1 MEQSFDFTV
10 LIALALVAGI
20 GAQVLAT
27 FLKVPGIVFLLLF
40 GILLGTDGLRVLQP
54 QTLGVGLEVLVSLA
68 VALILFEG
76 GLNLRI
82 QELSQVSRSLRNLV
96 TIGAGITLMG
106 GAMAAHYLSEFPWPL
121 AFLYGSMVVVTGPT
135 VINPILKRVRLES
148 SVSTLLEGE
157 GVLIDP
163 IGAILAV
170 VVLQVVSSGQTDL
183 IGAAEQLGERLLVGA
198 AIGAVAGWL
207 MGMFLLWSRQYL
219 TEELRNSVV
228 LAGALG
234 VFILAQ
240 SLLSESGL
248 MAVVLAGL
256 VMRQRAAIAERS
268 VRQFHGQLVVLAIS
282 VLFILLTSSLS
293 IKAVLALGWGSVA
306 TVAILMLVVRPLSV
320 LLCTWNSDLTWR
332 QKIFVAW
339 VAPRGIV
346 AASVASLFA
355 ILLTERGISGGDA
368 LKSLVF
374 LTIAMTVVIQGLT
387 AAWVAQWLELE
398 QGAGMVIIG
407 DHPLT
412 QRLAKLLRSQGQS
425 VQLVSLLSSSSDPS
439 SMEEATPDPK
449 ATLAVSAASTHG
461 TVDLASGNGR
471 LDPIFSEV
479 KSAGMGNSRDPLNPQ
494 MDSMDSS
501 DDSDEERATAAQP
514 AARDP
519 EVNGTA
525 SHNAQSAQDPKPN
538 NPRASRPSL
547 LEMMEMELR
556 PDEILSESVLLQA
569 DIEHADT
576 LLIMTL
582 NPQVNWAIAEL
593 SIKLFASATIWTS
606 LLPNMPAS
614 EGIRPLHNPF
624 EQIQRWADYLDS
636 DSAQLRS
643 LTLPMMADLGL
654 KQGRLSSK
662 DWPAMDWGFSAYAGL
677 GDLTFERIRDQF
689 TARIE
694 SDACLPLLLL
704 RPQRMRWPNKGD
716 SYRAFLMPEPEL
728 WHRGDQVFYLER
740 SAASPLSLSSLQDPL
755 SPLDDIE
762 STMVKIGGSPK
773 YTDIKLHFD
782 L

>member
-106 GAMAAHYLSEFPWPL
+106 GAVAAHYLSEFPWPL

-234 VFILAQ
+234 VFVLAQ

-282 VLFILLTSSLS
+282 VLFILLTASLS

-320 LLCTWNSDLTWR
+320 LICTWNSDLTWR

-412 QRLAKLLRSQGQS
+412 QRLATLLRSQGQS

-439 SMEEATPDPK
+439 SGEETTPDPK
-449 ATLAVSAASTHG
+449 ADLAAAAASANG
-461 TVDLASGNGR
+461 TQDLASSNGR
-471 LDPIFSEV
+471 LDPIFSEA
-479 KSAGMGNSRDPLNPQ
+479 KIAGMAIN
-494 MDSMDSS
+494 
-501 DDSDEERATAAQP
+501 
-514 AARDP
+514 
-519 EVNGTA
+519 
-525 SHNAQSAQDPKPN
+525 QDPSIPVMESPDDGDEKRSTHGEPDAGDPQINAPGTPVSNGQAPQKPQ
-538 NPRASRPSL
+538 PKDPGTSRPSL

-593 SIKLFASATIWTS
+593 STKLFASATIWTS

-614 EGIRPLHNPF
+614 EGIRPLQNPF

-654 KQGRLSSK
+654 KQRRLSPK
-662 DWPAMDWGFSAYAGL
+662 DWSAMDWGFSAYAGL

-755 SPLDDIE
+755 APLDDIE
-762 STMVKIGGSPK
+762 STTVKLGGSPK

>member
-1 MEQSFDFTV
+1 MEQSFDFT
-10 LIALALVAGI
+10 LMITLALVAGI
-20 GAQVLAT
+20 AAQVIAT
-27 FLKVPGIVFLLLF
+27 FLKIPGIVFLLLF
-40 GILLGTDGLRVLQP
+40 GILLGTDGLRWLQP
-54 QTLGVGLEVLVSLA
+54 QSLGIGLEVLVSLA

-76 GLNLRI
+76 GLNLRF
-82 QELSQVSRSLRNLV
+82 QQLSQVSRSLRNLV
-96 TIGAGITLMG
+96 TVGAGITLMG
-106 GAMAAHYLSEFPWPL
+106 AAVAAHYLSEFPWPL

-148 SVSTLLEGE
+148 SVSTLLESE
-157 GVLIDP
+157 GVIIDP

-170 VVLQVVSSGQTDL
+170 VVLQVVSSGQPDL
-183 IGAAEQLGERLLVGA
+183 VSAAEQLGERLLVGA

-228 LAGALG
+228 LAAALG
-234 VFILAQ
+234 VFVLAQ

-248 MAVVLAGL
+248 AAVVLAGL

-282 VLFILLTSSLS
+282 VLFILLTASLS
-293 IKAVLALGWGSVA
+293 IKAVVALGWGAVA
-306 TVAILMLVVRPLSV
+306 TVGILMFVVRPFSV
-320 LLCTWNSDLTWR
+320 WICTWRSDLNWR
-332 QKIFVAW
+332 QKLFIAW

-374 LTIAMTVVIQGLT
+374 LTIAMTVSIQGLT
-387 AAWVAQWLELE
+387 AVWVARWLGLE

-425 VQLVSLLSSSSDPS
+425 VQMVSLLST
-439 SMEEATPDPK
+439 TP
-449 ATLAVSAASTHG
+449 
-461 TVDLASGNGR
+461 
-471 LDPIFSEV
+471 EV
-479 KSAGMGNSRDPLNPQ
+479 LEDSVVTQAPTTQLNGNSPHSSKGQAAETQEAGPLSTTSASSNNGSLPQ
-494 MDSMDSS
+494 PSETSHEEGSS
-501 DDSDEERATAAQP
+501 PHTGS
-514 AARDP
+514 
-519 EVNGTA
+519 
-525 SHNAQSAQDPKPN
+525 K
-538 NPRASRPSL
+538 SRPSL
-547 LEMMEMELR
+547 SELMEMELR
-556 PDEILSESVLLQA
+556 PEEILTESVLLQA

-576 LLIMTL
+576 LIIMTL

-593 SIKLFASATIWTS
+593 SIKLFGSATVWTA

-614 EGIRPLHNPF
+614 EGIRPLKNSF
-624 EQIQRWADYLDS
+624 EQIQRWAEYLDTS
-636 DSAQLRS
+636 SAHLRS
-643 LTLPMMADLGL
+643 ITLPMMADLGL
-654 KQGRLSSK
+654 GGGKSPLARTRRLAGM
-662 DWPAMDWGFSAYAGL
+662 DWPAMDWGISAYAGL
-677 GDLTFERIRDQF
+677 GDLAFDRIRDQF

-694 SDACLPLLLL
+694 GDQCLPLLLL
-704 RPQRMRWPNKGD
+704 RPQRMQWPNKGD

-728 WHRGDQVFYLER
+728 WHRGDQIFYLER
-740 SAASPLSLSSLQDPL
+740 SSEISSFALPNLQDNLIEPTTVKTGT
-755 SPLDDIE
+755 SPR
-762 STMVKIGGSPK
+762 

>member
-106 GAMAAHYLSEFPWPL
+106 GAVAAHYLSEFPWPL

-234 VFILAQ
+234 VFVLAQ

-282 VLFILLTSSLS
+282 VLFILLTASLS

-320 LLCTWNSDLTWR
+320 LICTWNSDLTWR

-412 QRLAKLLRSQGQS
+412 QRLATLLRSQGQS

-439 SMEEATPDPK
+439 SGEETTPDPK
-449 ATLAVSAASTHG
+449 ADLTVSAASTHG
-461 TVDLASGNGR
+461 TQDLASSNGR
-471 LDPIFSEV
+471 LDPIFSEA
-479 KSAGMGNSRDPLNPQ
+479 KIAGMAIN
-494 MDSMDSS
+494 
-501 DDSDEERATAAQP
+501 
-514 AARDP
+514 
-519 EVNGTA
+519 
-525 SHNAQSAQDPKPN
+525 QDPSIPVMESPDDGDEKRSTPGEPNAGDPQINAPGTPVSNGQAPQKPQ
-538 NPRASRPSL
+538 PKDPGTSRPSL

-593 SIKLFASATIWTS
+593 STKLFASATIWTS

-614 EGIRPLHNPF
+614 EGIRPLQNPF

-654 KQGRLSSK
+654 KQRRLSPK
-662 DWPAMDWGFSAYAGL
+662 DWSAMDWGFSAYAGL

-755 SPLDDIE
+755 APLDDIE
-762 STMVKIGGSPK
+762 STTVKLGGSPK

>member
-106 GAMAAHYLSEFPWPL
+106 GAVAAHYLSEFPWPL

-234 VFILAQ
+234 VFVLAQ

-282 VLFILLTSSLS
+282 VLFILLTASLS

-320 LLCTWNSDLTWR
+320 LICTWNSDLTWR

-412 QRLAKLLRSQGQS
+412 QRLATLLRSQGQS

-439 SMEEATPDPK
+439 SGEGTTPDPK
-449 ATLAVSAASTHG
+449 ADLAVSAASTHG
-461 TVDLASGNGR
+461 TQDLASSNGR
-471 LDPIFSEV
+471 LDPIFSEA
-479 KSAGMGNSRDPLNPQ
+479 KIAGMAINQDPLSQVMESP
-494 MDSMDSS
+494 
-501 DDSDEERATAAQP
+501 DDSDEEKTPAGEPNAGDPQVNVPGTPVSNGQSPQP
-514 AARDP
+514 P
-519 EVNGTA
+519 
-525 SHNAQSAQDPKPN
+525 QPKD
-538 NPRASRPSL
+538 PRASRPSL

-593 SIKLFASATIWTS
+593 STKLFASATIWTS

-614 EGIRPLHNPF
+614 EGIRPLQNPF

-654 KQGRLSSK
+654 KQRRLSPK
-662 DWPAMDWGFSAYAGL
+662 DWSAMDWGFSAYAGL
-677 GDLTFERIRDQF
+677 GDLTFDRIRDQF

-755 SPLDDIE
+755 APLDDLE
-762 STMVKIGGSPK
+762 SITVKLGGSPK

>member
-106 GAMAAHYLSEFPWPL
+106 GAVAAHYLSEFPWPL

-234 VFILAQ
+234 VFVLAQ

-282 VLFILLTSSLS
+282 VLFILLTASLS

-320 LLCTWNSDLTWR
+320 LICTWNSDLTWR

-412 QRLAKLLRSQGQS
+412 QRLATLLRSQGQS

-439 SMEEATPDPK
+439 SGEETTPDPK
-449 ATLAVSAASTHG
+449 ADLTVSAASTHG
-461 TVDLASGNGR
+461 TQDLASSNGR
-471 LDPIFSEV
+471 LDPIFSEA
-479 KSAGMGNSRDPLNPQ
+479 KIAGMAIN
-494 MDSMDSS
+494 
-501 DDSDEERATAAQP
+501 
-514 AARDP
+514 
-519 EVNGTA
+519 
-525 SHNAQSAQDPKPN
+525 QDPSIPVMERPDDGDEKISTPGEPNAGDPQINAPGTPVSNGQAPQKPQ
-538 NPRASRPSL
+538 PKDPGTSRPSL

-593 SIKLFASATIWTS
+593 STKLFASATIWTS

-614 EGIRPLHNPF
+614 EGIRPLQNPF

-654 KQGRLSSK
+654 KQRRLSPK
-662 DWPAMDWGFSAYAGL
+662 DWSAMDWGFSAYAGL

-740 SAASPLSLSSLQDPL
+740 SAASSLSLSSLQDPL
-755 SPLDDIE
+755 APLDDIE
-762 STMVKIGGSPK
+762 STTVKLGGSPK